1 MIYPQARIE
10 TIPKA
15 AEAAM
20 VTDRAQARAQALAQL
35 LVAVLVL
42 VLAPVLV
49 PVLMLAIWVSG
60 AGGIVPHETVAA
72 A

>member
-1 MIYPQARIE
+1 
-10 TIPKA
+10 
-15 AEAAM
+15 M
-20 VTDRAQARAQALAQL
+20 VADRAQALAQV
-35 LVAVLVL
+35 LVAVLVAVLAL
-42 VLAPVLV
+42 VRAPVLV

>member
-1 MIYPQARIE
+1 VIYPQARIE

-15 AEAAM
+15 AAM

-49 PVLMLAIWVSG
+49 LAVWVSG

>member
-1 MIYPQARIE
+1 VIYPQARIE

-49 PVLMLAIWVSG
+49 LAVWVSG
-60 AGGIVPHETVAA
+60 AGGIVPHEPVAA